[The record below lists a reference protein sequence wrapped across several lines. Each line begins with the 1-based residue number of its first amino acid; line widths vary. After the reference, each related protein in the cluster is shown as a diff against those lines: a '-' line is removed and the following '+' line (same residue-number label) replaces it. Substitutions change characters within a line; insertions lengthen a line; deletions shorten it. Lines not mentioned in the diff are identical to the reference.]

1 MRSDS
6 FAASYSIKP
15 ELTPRER
22 YSGGMRVALRVS
34 YKVLYKKEDR
44 WSALLPVRGVGAG
57 FEPNFIA
64 IRRGERH
71 PDGDA

>member
-1 MRSDS
+1 
-6 FAASYSIKP
+6 
-15 ELTPRER
+15 
-22 YSGGMRVALRVS
+22 MRVALRVS